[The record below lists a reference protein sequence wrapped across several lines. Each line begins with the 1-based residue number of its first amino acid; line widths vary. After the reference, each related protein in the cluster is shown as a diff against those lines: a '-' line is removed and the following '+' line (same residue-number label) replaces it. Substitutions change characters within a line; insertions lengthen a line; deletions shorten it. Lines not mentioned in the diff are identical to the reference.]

1 MLKSRVNID
10 KKYTKKLILYREISD
25 LKTKCIIQK
34 AVSYEKSFYS
44 YIVSKVI
51 TEMSILMIIKDLG
64 NASEMPEIVHKEQ
77 DLIFVT
83 QKRISV
89 VF

>member
-1 MLKSRVNID
+1 
-10 KKYTKKLILYREISD
+10 
-25 LKTKCIIQK
+25 
-34 AVSYEKSFYS
+34 
-44 YIVSKVI
+44 
-51 TEMSILMIIKDLG
+51 MSILMIINDLG
-64 NASEMPEIVHKEQ
+64 NTSEMPEIVHKEQ

>member
-1 MLKSRVNID
+1 VLFRS
-10 KKYTKKLILYREISD
+10 
-25 LKTKCIIQK
+25 
-34 AVSYEKSFYS
+34 VSYEKLFYS

-51 TEMSILMIIKDLG
+51 TEMSTLMIIKDLG
-64 NASEMPEIVHKEQ
+64 NTSEMPEIVHKEQ